1 MSKMIEEV
9 EEKEEK
15 DSDMKERVL
24 GILQD
29 LKIEVT
35 QGVEIFEGFLA
46 GFKFNINTKDSVA
59 LKTFKANGLKLENK
73 LAELNINLKEAANS
87 IITFADPTFD
97 STFKMLFGVDK
108 PDNKEILISLLN
120 SLLNFQD
127 EDQKIVDLS
136 ISTNDLPRDIFSY
149 DKKEGSLDGAVD
161 ILCTTTNGKKIAV
174 EMQRA
179 KEHYSLA
186 RTQEYMSKMIS
197 MQMKSKDSNKYDTE
211 LLDTYILTIAKDN
224 LFVGKNDSLVK
235 KHVHTG
241 INIENNLYEVD
252 VEPVIKQTGQ
262 VFPGNKMH
270 WKFFELS
277 KFKEHNN
284 SKNLTKN
291 SELKYQWLEF
301 FNECSKQL
309 EEPDRN
315 ELIKKGYEI
324 MKMSLWNDDQ
334 HILYWK
340 QQKNERDAIE
350 HQKAE
355 NLKAFEDGLFK
366 GELKGKLKGE
376 VKGEIGKIKMGIDA
390 KWEDEKIL
398 KKLKYTKDKFADIK
412 SYFNTNPDEINN
424 SDNESQICNDLKL
437 TGGMNIEY
445 DGDFS

>member
-1 MSKMIEEV
+1 MSKMIEEID
-9 EEKEEK
+9 EKEEK
-15 DSDMKERVL
+15 GSNMKEHVL
-24 GILQD
+24 GILQG
-29 LKIEVT
+29 LEIEIT

-46 GFKFNINTKDSVA
+46 GLKFNVNTKDSAA
-59 LKTFKANGLKLENK
+59 LKIFKANGLKLQEK
-73 LAELNINLKEAANS
+73 LAESGIKLEDAANS

-108 PDNKEILISLLN
+108 PDNKKILISLLN
-120 SLLNFQD
+120 SLLNFD
-127 EDQKIVDLS
+127 EINKIIDLT
-136 ISTNDLPRDIFSY
+136 ISSNTLSGDLFSY
-149 DKKEGSLDGAVD
+149 NKKEGSLDGAVD

-235 KHVHTG
+235 KHVYTG
-241 INIENNLYEVD
+241 VNIENNLYEID

-277 KFKEHNN
+277 KFKEHTN

-291 SELKYQWLEF
+291 SDLKLQWLEF

-324 MKMSLWNDDQ
+324 MKMSLWSDDQ

-355 NLKAFEDGLFK
+355 NLKAFEEGLF
-366 GELKGKLKGE
+366 KGKLKGE
-376 VKGEIGKIKMGIDA
+376 VKGEIKQIKSLIKYKVEPEKIKEELKFLNNEKNIA
-390 KWEDEKIL
+390 KFDYNFQYIQEHNDE
-398 KKLKYTKDKFADIK
+398 A
-412 SYFNTNPDEINN
+412 
-424 SDNESQICNDLKL
+424 ESVIM
-437 TGGMNIEY
+437 GGMDIEY